1 MPYEPG
7 TLRAEG
13 YRDGEKIAETI
24 VQIELSTR
32 DEQGR
37 FVPDATPTIHCH
49 VDGPAHLVG
58 MDGGNLRDLTLWA
71 APQRDM
77 FAGLLLT
84 VIQADAPGKV
94 TVTISAEGM
103 PDEVVEIV
111 VA

>member
-32 DEQGR
+32 DEQDR

-77 FAGLLLT
+77 FAGLLLA

-94 TVTISAEGM
+94 TVTISADGM